1 MPSKSEEPGPAAG
14 TDVFD
19 GGGQGPTG
27 IDHLA
32 EGLGRDRTGGGLAQ
46 ATHRGEV
53 IDQAPGEAFPETLV
67 FEVGCGVPG
76 GEHLAEAFRL
86 TLGRQLEFADEALV
100 TGAGEGMTQ
109 QGMGAAGGAGVA
121 QRVVAPGRAAG
132 APAALLVA
140 RLVGIVA

>member
-46 ATHRGEV
+46 PTDCSQIADQTKGEV
-53 IDQAPGEAFPETLV
+53 ITETLV
-67 FEVGCGVPG
+67 VEVGCCVPRA
-76 GEHLAEAFRL
+76 EQLAEAIRL
-86 TLGRQLEFADEALV
+86 FLRRQLEFADEALV